1 MIVLTRLHGEPIVIN
16 ADQIEF
22 IEPTPDT
29 IISTVAGRRFMVKET
44 VEEVIVKVIE
54 YRRRCLPEGREPEDD
69 MPAPISPP
77 V

>member
-44 VEEVIVKVIE
+44 VEEVIGKVIE
-54 YRRRCLPEGREPEDD
+54 YRRRCLPERREPEDD
-69 MPAPISPP
+69 MSAPISPP